1 MVRGI
6 RERDINKVTRQVKKS
21 AFIPRRN
28 GNDDDGLSV
37 SQPLSDTDVQLA
49 KRMRPREPYYC
60 SILAG
65 QIRAIEVSAL
75 RLEVCPDPTEQ
86 DEFHALIKNVP
97 TGSDME
103 NITLSTRLAQL
114 LAEASVE
121 YMPPKE
127 SR

>member
-6 RERDINKVTRQVKKS
+6 RERDINRLTGMVKKS

-37 SQPLSDTDVQLA
+37 SQSLSDTDVQLA
-49 KRMRPREPYYC
+49 KRMRPREPHYC
-60 SILAG
+60 SISAG

-86 DEFHALIKNVP
+86 DDYHALIKNVP

-103 NITLSTRLAQL
+103 SITLSIRLAQL

-121 YMPPKE
+121 YVPPRE